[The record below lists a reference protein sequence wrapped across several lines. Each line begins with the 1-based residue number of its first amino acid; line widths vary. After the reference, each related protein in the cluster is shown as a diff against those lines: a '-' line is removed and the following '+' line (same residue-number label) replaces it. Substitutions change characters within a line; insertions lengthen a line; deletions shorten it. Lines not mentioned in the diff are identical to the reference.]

1 MKKVFFRYVA
11 SLFWGPFA
19 FGLGVF
25 LALIMFGTAFDKLAV
40 FSRNDAGAGLFLSYI
55 ALHSP
60 YFAARVIPMATLM
73 AALFALGD
81 LMSRGEWKAGLAGG
95 YRPAQMLAPLLACSL
110 GAAALHLA
118 VQELLVPPAYMK
130 AQELYYEDLRGSRDW
145 RRLVQ
150 RDVSFS
156 VGGGVFLS
164 ARVFDGG
171 AGRMEKVSA
180 DFYRDRELIGEIAA
194 ESAVWDPGRLRWV
207 FNGASVT
214 EYLPSGPA
222 VSSRAEH
229 LSEISLPP
237 GSMVIDKLVPEGIS
251 MRGLLLRVKRLRFIG
266 APAAEEMT
274 VFWGKLAAPLANPV
288 MALLGA
294 AVVLLLG
301 SHGKLFNLGIAIGSG
316 FLLWAAMMFGQS
328 AGQVEMV
335 GPLTAAFGP
344 LLVFLALGIWGLR
357 RARAI

>member
-25 LALIMFGTAFDKLAV
+25 LALIMSGTAFDKLAV

-55 ALHSP
+55 ALHAP

-73 AALFALGD
+73 ATLFALGG

-95 YRPAQMLAPLLACSL
+95 YRPAQMLAPLLACSM
-110 GAAALHLA
+110 GAAALHFA
-118 VQELLVPPAYMK
+118 VQELLVPPSYMR
-130 AQELYYEDLRGSRDW
+130 AQELYYEDLRGDRGW

-156 VGGGVFLS
+156 VGGGVFLT

-171 AGRMEKVSA
+171 AGRMEKVAA
-180 DFYRDRELIGEIAA
+180 DIYRDGQLAGEIAA
-194 ESAVWDPGRLRWV
+194 GSAVWDRGLGRWV

-222 VSSRAEH
+222 VSGRESYV
-229 LSEISLPP
+229 SGISLAPEN
-237 GSMVIDKLVPEGIS
+237 MVVDKLVPEGIS
-251 MRGLLLRVKRLRFIG
+251 MRGLFLRIGRLRFIG
-266 APAAEEMT
+266 APAAEEST

-294 AVVLLLG
+294 AVALLLG

-328 AGQVEMV
+328 AGQVEIL
-335 GPLTAAFGP
+335 GPLSAAFGP
-344 LLVFLALGIWGLR
+344 LLAFLLLGLWGLR
-357 RARAI
+357 RARAL

>member
-1 MKKVFFRYVA
+1 MKKVFFKYVA
-11 SLFWGPFA
+11 SLFWGPFV

-55 ALHSP
+55 SLHAP
-60 YFAARVIPMATLM
+60 YFAVRVIPMATLM
-73 AALFALGD
+73 ASLFALGG
-81 LMSRGEWKAGLAGG
+81 LIARGEWKAGLAGG
-95 YRPAQMLAPLLACSL
+95 YRPSQMLAPLLVCSL
-110 GAAALHLA
+110 GVSALHFL
-118 VQELLVPPAYMK
+118 VQELMVPPAFMK
-130 AQELYYEDLRGSRDW
+130 AQELYYEDLRGHTDW

-156 VGGGVFLS
+156 AGGGVFLT
-164 ARVFDGG
+164 ARVFDGA

-180 DFYRDRELIGEIAA
+180 DFYREGELTGEISA
-194 ESAVWDPGRLRWV
+194 ESALWDPGLLKWV
-207 FNGASVT
+207 FSGAMVT

-222 VSSRAEH
+222 VSRRATH
-229 LSEISLPP
+229 VSDISLPP
-237 GSMVIDKLVPEGIS
+237 GSMVMDRLVPEGIS
-251 MRGLLLRVKRLRFIG
+251 MRGLLLRIKRLRFIG
-266 APAAEEMT
+266 APVSEEMT

-301 SHGKLFNLGIAIGSG
+301 SHGKMFNFGIAIGSG

-344 LLVFLALGIWGLR
+344 LLFFLALGAWGLR